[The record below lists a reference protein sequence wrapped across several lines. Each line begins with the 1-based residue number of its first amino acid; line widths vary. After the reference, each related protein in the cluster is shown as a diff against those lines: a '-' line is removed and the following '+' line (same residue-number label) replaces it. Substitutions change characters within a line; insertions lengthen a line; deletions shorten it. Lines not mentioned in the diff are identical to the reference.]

1 MKRSIFYAAVVALA
15 FVACSEKNDNPAP
28 TPVDPPDQPET
39 PEVPDESG
47 IRRDHPRMFFNADT
61 WPEVVA
67 RSKSGV
73 AKECLIKLLQEVNLM
88 TDNPVAENTGPL
100 EIEDTVLD
108 DGTILT
114 VEDSSI
120 PYVKEFGKE
129 ASKCALAWRF
139 SGNKAY
145 LEKAKKMLSVSV
157 AAYTEATKNRRPV
170 DWYSTGRI
178 LALCAYD
185 WIYEA
190 LTDDERRAYI
200 VPLMEHVRDVQSEA
214 GLNIPS
220 QPDGGIGQ
228 GFYGMASLLWYAGLA
243 GYGDGFDDAL
253 AKTLLDK
260 GYEKEMAV
268 LNYRNE
274 TAGDDGA
281 LSTPAL
287 NYAAG
292 IYPYA
297 HFNFFHTYLSAT
309 GKNIAEDYP
318 HMALFPNWIWW
329 MWIRD
334 EKNLVRHHGLGDI
347 YHSGNTETKHLLY
360 EHLTQYIHFYKN
372 SNPDIAILAA
382 VLKTRLPKQEFS
394 DTFPFYPFIMDAE
407 YPVTAGDIAR
417 VENSPLKARYF
428 ETMGHLFMRSSWTT
442 DATYCSLTGGSPM
455 TRDHKHY
462 DEGSFTIYKYD
473 HLALD
478 TGCRGMENDLN
489 LRYYYA
495 QSVAHNVFLVHKPRE
510 KIPSYWGPES
520 SNALDKYNY
529 GGMTGKMSDMVAFE
543 TGEDYT
549 YAAIDLSKA
558 YGDKVTE
565 AVRQFVYVYPDY
577 FIVYDRVTSSDP
589 SYDKEWLLHMQ
600 NEPVVEGRLTRF
612 ESLEGRLFCETFLPQ
627 GVSIEKVGGEGHE
640 FQVGTRNY
648 AINEKVMQSYVKA
661 AKTAGRGPYTGA
673 WRIEVKAP
681 ENEAGVRFL
690 NVLTATSKGTSSP
703 VSASYSADDGHDC
716 VTLSLDGKKIS
727 FSFNKSGDVGGT
739 VSVDTQTRPLAQS
752 IQPQA
757 GVLFE

>member
-1 MKRSIFYAAVVALA
+1 MRTRIITLICALS
-15 FVACSEKNDNPAP
+15 FSCPALFP
-28 TPVDPPDQPET
+28 QELPE
-39 PEVPDESG
+39 

-61 WPEVVA
+61 WPAVKA
-67 RSKSGV
+67 RAYGP
-73 AKECLIKLLQEVNLM
+73 AKEYLDELLSTVDAL

-100 EIEDTVLD
+100 QVKGGVQEDGSVVS
-108 DGTILT
+108 LT
-114 VEDSSI
+114 HSKVGN
-120 PYVKEFGKE
+120 VKEFGKE
-129 ASKCALAWRF
+129 ASLCALAWRF
-139 SGNKAY
+139 TGEERY
-145 LEKAKKMLSVSV
+145 LVKAKKMLSVSV
-157 AAYTEATKNRRPV
+157 AAYTEATNNRRPV
-170 DWYSTGRI
+170 NWYSTSRI

-190 LTDDERRAYI
+190 LTQEERRDYI
-200 VPLMEHVRDVQSEA
+200 VPLMEHVKLVQEEA
-214 GLNIPS
+214 GLNIPR
-220 QPDGGIGQ
+220 QPGGGYGT
-228 GFYGMASLLWYAGLA
+228 GFYGMRSLLWYGGLA

-253 AKTLLDK
+253 ADSLLRS
-260 GYEKEMAV
+260 GYNKE
-268 LNYRNE
+268 LQLLKFRNE

-281 LSTPAL
+281 LSTPAI

-292 IYPYA
+292 EYPYA
-297 HFNFFHTYLSAT
+297 HFNFFHTFMSAT
-309 GKNIAEDYP
+309 GHNIAEDYP
-318 HMALFPNWIWW
+318 NMALFPNWIWW
-329 MWIRD
+329 VWIRD
-334 EKNLVRHHGLGDI
+334 AEKPSLIRHHGLADS
-347 YHSGNTETKHLLY
+347 YHSTNTLNTFFLY
-360 EHLTQYIHFYKN
+360 EHLCQYIHFYKN
-372 SNPDIAILAA
+372 SNPEAAGLAA
-382 VLKTRLPKQEFS
+382 ALKYYMPKKKYSDKFS
-394 DTFPFYPFIMDAE
+394 IYPFIVDSSFPLSWKDALM
-407 YPVTAGDIAR
+407 
-417 VENSPLKARYF
+417 VEMSPIKARYF
-428 ETMGHLFMRSSWTT
+428 ESLGQLFMRSSWEP
-442 DATYCSLTGGSPM
+442 DATYCSLTGGS
-455 TRDHKHY
+455 RVLQHKHY